1 MLEKRAY
8 VALLDDDIRNG
19 PILYPLLIR
28 SREVLFYFRNE
39 GNAVLKDLNNHLLG
53 VVLVH
58 LNRLLQ

>member
-1 MLEKRAY
+1 LLEKRAY